1 MRRDTTFPLCIHCAS
16 GLPVSPR
23 TTAPLA
29 WGGKEDQFC
38 QRASAPCSCS
48 FCFFFSS
55 FLSLTLRR
63 LAFPM
68 PPAWRMDS
76 RRLARPVEG
85 FTTSFG
91 APWTKAAGTGRTGSS
106 HWSVQIPMER
116 AALIS
121 LQLLLRAVS
130 QAQPPLSDRLTL
142 KPSQQKPCQRGTE
155 GLQLPGRQKQL
166 PLPLQLPSSAGRL
179 GSHTEPSKDMG

>member
-1 MRRDTTFPLCIHCAS
+1 MGKPRDLHQPIRRDTTFPLCIFTVLLACPS
-16 GLPVSPR
+16 LPELHPPQPGAES
-23 TTAPLA
+23 
-29 WGGKEDQFC
+29 KEDRFC

-91 APWTKAAGTGRTGSS
+91 APWTEAAGTGRTGSS
-106 HWSVQIPMER
+106 HRSVH
-116 AALIS
+116 
-121 LQLLLRAVS
+121 QL
-130 QAQPPLSDRLTL
+130 QAQPNSYGKGCSDT
-142 KPSQQKPCQRGTE
+142 PPASAQGCD
-155 GLQLPGRQKQL
+155 PG
-166 PLPLQLPSSAGRL
+166 PATS
-179 GSHTEPSKDMG
+179 